1 MYSVLAIR
9 YNLSKL
15 YSYAKLETFLK
26 KVKKTVFVEVRRG
39 LFQQQQKK
47 KKNQQTVDLIST
59 VTHKCFALIWKNHK

>member
-1 MYSVLAIR
+1 MYSVLAIK

-15 YSYAKLETFLK
+15 YSSAKLETFLK

-47 KKNQQTVDLIST
+47 KKST
-59 VTHKCFALIWKNHK
+59 NGWFDINRNSQMLCTNLKKS

>member
-1 MYSVLAIR
+1 MYSVLAIK

-15 YSYAKLETFLK
+15 YSSAKLETFLK

-47 KKNQQTVDLIST
+47 KNQQTVDLIST
-59 VTHKCFALIWKNHK
+59 VTHKCFALI

>member
-39 LFQQQQKK
+39 LFQQQQKTK
-47 KKNQQTVDLIST
+47 KKKTTNS
-59 VTHKCFALIWKNHK
+59 

>member
-1 MYSVLAIR
+1 MYSVLAIK

-15 YSYAKLETFLK
+15 YSSAKLETFLK

-47 KKNQQTVDLIST
+47 INKR
-59 VTHKCFALIWKNHK
+59 LIWYQP

>member
-26 KVKKTVFVEVRRG
+26 KVKKTVFVEVRRD

-47 KKNQQTVDLIST
+47 KST
-59 VTHKCFALIWKNHK
+59 NGWFDINRNSQMLCTILKKS

>member
-1 MYSVLAIR
+1 MYSVLAIK

-15 YSYAKLETFLK
+15 YSSAKLETFLK

-47 KKNQQTVDLIST
+47 KST
-59 VTHKCFALIWKNHK
+59 NGWFDINRNSQMLCTILKKS

>member
-1 MYSVLAIR
+1 MYSVLAIK

-15 YSYAKLETFLK
+15 YSSAKLETFLK

-47 KKNQQTVDLIST
+47 KKKST
-59 VTHKCFALIWKNHK
+59 NG

>member
-1 MYSVLAIR
+1 MYSVLAIK

-15 YSYAKLETFLK
+15 YSSAKLETFLK

-47 KKNQQTVDLIST
+47 KKKNQQTVDLIST
-59 VTHKCFALIWKNHK
+59 VTHKCFALF